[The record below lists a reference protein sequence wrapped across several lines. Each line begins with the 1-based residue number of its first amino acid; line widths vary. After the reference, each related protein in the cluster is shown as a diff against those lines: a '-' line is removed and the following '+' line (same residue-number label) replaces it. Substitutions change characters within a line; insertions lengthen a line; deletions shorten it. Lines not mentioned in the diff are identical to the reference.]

1 MCSLH
6 VCLSTDEF
14 LLCICCCIV
23 GCVCVCVRA
32 RARVSGLCF
41 LPCWFPS
48 IVFHF
53 FYFLLSGVPFVSFFS
68 AAVSLFFPTGFP
80 FASLSPASL
89 SLMRACTVSLSHP
102 PPSPPPPPPRYLRT
116 VSVTSDFSRE
126 SARHPYLPPNT
137 VLPHSPPLSRG
148 VCVHGTRTLVSRGV
162 CVHGTRT
169 LVSIPLPH
177 RRLARR
183 RPTTHTHSLSLS
195 IYLSSPPSPPSL
207 LRTTPPIS
215 IIASVTK

>member
-1 MCSLH
+1 
-6 VCLSTDEF
+6 
-14 LLCICCCIV
+14 
-23 GCVCVCVRA
+23 
-32 RARVSGLCF
+32 
-41 LPCWFPS
+41 
-48 IVFHF
+48 
-53 FYFLLSGVPFVSFFS
+53 
-68 AAVSLFFPTGFP
+68 LFFPTGFP